1 MTWRYNIRFLHIF
14 FFRFF
19 RLLSFSLTGERER
32 DAKTKLFGE
41 DRIKKMRRE
50 EEDEERG
57 AFQALLAEEEEEE
70 AEREREEEEEEIC
83 DA

>member
-1 MTWRYNIRFLHIF
+1 LFSIFLNFSLSAVFARFLHIF
-14 FFRFF
+14 FFAFASPF
-19 RLLSFSLTGERER
+19 QTQ
-32 DAKTKLFGE
+32 TKLFGE
-41 DRIKKMRRE
+41 ERIKKMRRE

-70 AEREREEEEEEIC
+70 AEREREEEEEEVC